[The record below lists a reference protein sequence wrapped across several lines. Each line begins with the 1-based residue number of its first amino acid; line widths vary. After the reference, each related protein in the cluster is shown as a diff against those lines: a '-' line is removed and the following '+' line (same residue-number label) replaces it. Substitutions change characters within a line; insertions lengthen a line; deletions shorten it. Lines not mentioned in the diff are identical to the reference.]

1 MASKEDDS
9 MHTPRNPAAL
19 HQQGL
24 VLFISLIVLVIMTL
38 AGIAMVRSITT
49 STQVANNLSLRQ
61 GTTAAADVALETARQ
76 WLITISGASPATLN
90 ADSAANGYSATNTLS
105 PINASDGTQWR
116 ANSVWVW
123 VANSCTPKP
132 CTPAVLAQATNPATI
147 ANANGFSAAY
157 LIQRS
162 CSNNAAPSMVID
174 IAAGTSNPCN
184 LINATTQPKNQST
197 DFRVSYLITVRIQGP
212 KNTVSFYQASLY

>member
-1 MASKEDDS
+1 MS
-9 MHTPRNPAAL
+9 TPRTSTPR

-24 VLFISLIVLVIMTL
+24 VLFIALIVLVIMTL

-76 WLITISGASPATLN
+76 WLINISRASPATLN
-90 ADSAANGYSATNTLS
+90 ADFADNGYSATNTANPIS
-105 PINASDGTQWR
+105 PTDNTQWSTG
-116 ANSVWVW
+116 SVWVW

-132 CTPAVLAQATNPATI
+132 CTPAALAQTASNAPPPASSI
-147 ANANGFSAAY
+147 NANGFSAAY

-162 CSNNAAPSMVID
+162 CNNNAAPSMVID

-184 LINATTQPKNQST
+184 LINTTNLPKNLST